1 LRVVILLPQ
10 IGYLIYTSH
19 TVRSRN
25 EQEVVPLFF
34 REITEMAHHL
44 IHVVGI
50 IFTLTLLL
58 AILLRPAQAG
68 EVVTASISSN
78 EQSGE
83 SALICLVIIIGT
95 VSLAIWVWAEKMWR
109 FIPS

>member
-1 LRVVILLPQ
+1 
-10 IGYLIYTSH
+10 
-19 TVRSRN
+19 
-25 EQEVVPLFF
+25 
-34 REITEMAHHL
+34 MAHHL
-44 IHVVGI
+44 IRVVGI

-78 EQSGE
+78 EQPGM
-83 SALICLVIIIGT
+83 SALICLVIVIGA
-95 VSLAIWVWAEKMWR
+95 VLLAVWVWAEKMWG